1 MLWKGRGNGKQR
13 ELVLAGEVGAIGG
26 AQRHAGDDG
35 VVGGEGLGAR
45 RGECR
50 RVLRQRWRNGLD
62 VEENLTV
69 AFHLVRRRD
78 EGEERHRVGLVVE
91 DELLSHERVDHGVVL
106 QGNEIRLVLLVLA
119 HLDGVL
125 LVEDVS
131 VREEDQLLG
140 IAVVEHVVNGL
151 YVTQPLNGQH
161 DGS

>member
-35 VVGGEGLGAR
+35 VVGGEGLGAW
-45 RGECR
+45 RGEHR
-50 RVLRQRWRNGLD
+50 ILRQRWRNGLN

-69 AFHLVRRRD
+69 AFHLVRRGD
-78 EGEERHRVGLVVE
+78 EGEEGHRVGLVVE
-91 DELLSHERVDHGVVL
+91 DELLSHERVDHSVVF
-106 QGNEIRLVLLVLA
+106 QGNESRLVLLVLA

-131 VREEDQLLG
+131 VREED
-140 IAVVEHVVNGL
+140 
-151 YVTQPLNGQH
+151 
-161 DGS
+161 